1 MFRGGVVAATCPG
14 LIVAGPRGG
23 SGKTFLTMSLVSC
36 WRAMGR
42 WVVPFKKGP
51 DYIDAAW
58 LGMASGRPC
67 YNLDPYLMSP
77 QQILASYAR
86 RTEAAQVA
94 VVEGNRGL
102 FDGVDEHGTYST
114 AELAKLLGLPVV
126 VVLDVTKTTR
136 TAAAMVLGLRAL
148 DPELPIAGV
157 VLNQVGNPRHESI
170 LRKSVEQYGGVTVL
184 GALPRLRDPGFPER
198 HLGLVPPPESRDA
211 KGILERAAE
220 LVSHYVD
227 VEALWELALKQTRC
241 IPQVHLYRAKRQASK
256 SGAKL
261 GVIRDSAFHFY
272 YPENL
277 EALADEGLEL
287 VEIDSLKD
295 SRLPEV
301 DGLYMGGG
309 FPEMFAS
316 ALADNQGL
324 RREIR
329 SMVLDGLP
337 VYAECGGLMYL
348 GEGIRAQ
355 GRSYP
360 MVGALPLW
368 TEFTDRPQGHG
379 YTALEAVEEN
389 PFIPK
394 GDLLKGHEFHYS
406 RVVSLDESKVRFA
419 FSVKRGRG
427 LDGHRDGILKENVL
441 ASYTHLHAASCEN
454 WACRVAE
461 CATARK
467 ALAERLALKALP

>member
-1 MFRGGVVAATCPG
+1 M
-14 LIVAGPRGG
+14 IVAGLKGG
-23 SGKTFLTMSLVSC
+23 SGKTFLTMSLLCC
-36 WRAMGR
+36 WRERGR

-58 LGMASGRPC
+58 LTMASGRPC

-77 QQILASYAR
+77 EQILASYLR
-86 RTEAAQVA
+86 RTESAEAA

-126 VVLDVTKTTR
+126 VVLDATKTTR
-136 TAAAMVLGLRAL
+136 TAAAMVLGLRAM

-157 VLNQVGNPRHESI
+157 VLNQVGNARHESV
-170 LRKSVEQYGGVTVL
+170 LRKSVEKYAGVAVL
-184 GALPRLRDPGFPER
+184 GALPRLGSLGLPER
-198 HLGLVPPPESRDA
+198 HLGLVPPPESGDV
-211 KGILERAAE
+211 KEILGRAAE
-220 LVSHYVD
+220 AASKYVD
-227 VEALWELALKQTRC
+227 VDALWGLAQKQTRG
-241 IPQVHLYRAKRQASK
+241 IPQVHLYRAKRQVSK
-256 SGAKL
+256 SGARL

-287 VEIDSLKD
+287 VEIDALKD
-295 SRLPEV
+295 PGLPEV
-301 DGLYMGGG
+301 DGLYVGGG

-316 ALADNQGL
+316 ALADNQRL

-329 SMVLDGLP
+329 SLVSDGLP

-348 GEGIRAQ
+348 GEGILAKE
-355 GRSYP
+355 GSYP

-368 TEFTDRPQGHG
+368 TEFTDRPQAHG
-379 YTALEAVEEN
+379 YTALEAVMEN

-394 GDLLKGHEFHYS
+394 GELLKGHEFHYS
-406 RVVSLDESKVRFA
+406 RVLSLEESKVKLVFA
-419 FSVKRGRG
+419 VKRGRG
-427 LDGHRDGILKENVL
+427 LDGRRDGILKDNIL
-441 ASYTHLHAASCEN
+441 ASYSHLHAASRED
-454 WACRVAE
+454 WAWRVAG
-461 CATARK
+461 CVTARK
-467 ALAERLALKALP
+467 AAAERSALKALP

>member
-1 MFRGGVVAATCPG
+1 MAATCPG
-14 LIVAGPRGG
+14 LIVSGLRGG
-23 SGKTFLTMSLVSC
+23 SGKTFLTMALLSC
-36 WRAMGR
+36 WRVR
-42 WVVPFKKGP
+42 ERRVVAFKKGP
-51 DYIDAAW
+51 DYIDAGW
-58 LGMASGRPC
+58 LAMASGRPC

-77 QQILASYAR
+77 EQILASYAH
-86 RTEAAQVA
+86 RTEAADAA

-126 VVLDVTKTTR
+126 VVLDATKTTR
-136 TAAAMVLGLRAL
+136 TAAAMVLGLRAI

-157 VLNQVGNPRHESI
+157 VLNHVGNARHESV
-170 LRKSVEQYGGVTVL
+170 LRRSVELYGGVSVL
-184 GALPRLRDPGFPER
+184 GALPRLGDLGLPER
-198 HLGLVPPPESRDA
+198 HLGLVPPPESGDA
-211 KGILERAAE
+211 KGILEKTAE
-220 LVSHYVD
+220 VVSRHVD
-227 VEALWELALKQTRC
+227 VHGLWKLAQKQTRG
-241 IPQVHLYRAKRQASK
+241 IPQVHLYRAKRQTSRCKAR
-256 SGAKL
+256 L

-277 EALADEGLEL
+277 EALSDAGLEL
-287 VEIDSLKD
+287 VEIDALKD
-295 SRLPEV
+295 PRLPEV
-301 DGLYMGGG
+301 EGLYMGGG

-329 SMVLDGLP
+329 SLVSDGLP

-379 YTALEAVEEN
+379 YTALEAVVEN

-394 GDLLKGHEFHYS
+394 GELIKGHEFHYS
-406 RVVSLDESKVRFA
+406 RVVSLEESKVKFA
-419 FSVKRGRG
+419 FRVKRGRG
-427 LDGHRDGILKENVL
+427 LDGHRDGILKDKVL
-441 ASYTHLHAASCEN
+441 ASYTHLHASSYED
-454 WACRVAE
+454 WAWRMAE
-461 CATARK
+461 CAAARK
-467 ALAERLALKALP
+467 ASAGPSALQALP

>member
-1 MFRGGVVAATCPG
+1 
-14 LIVAGPRGG
+14 
-23 SGKTFLTMSLVSC
+23 MSLLSC
-36 WRAMGR
+36 WRGR
-42 WVVPFKKGP
+42 GRSVVPFKKGP

-58 LGMASGRPC
+58 LATAAGRPC
-67 YNLDPYLMSP
+67 YNLDPYLMSAE
-77 QQILASYAR
+77 QILASYAR
-86 RTEAAQVA
+86 RVEGVDGA

-126 VVLDVTKTTR
+126 VVLDATKTTR

-157 VLNQVGNPRHESI
+157 VLNQVGNARHESV
-170 LRKSVEQYGGVTVL
+170 LRRSVEQYGGVPVM
-184 GALPRLRDPGFPER
+184 GAMPRLRDLGLPER
-198 HLGLVPPPESRDA
+198 HLGLVPPPESKDVKA
-211 KGILERAAE
+211 VVDRAAGV
-220 LVSHYVD
+220 VSGHVD
-227 VEALWELALKQTRC
+227 VEGLWELAGQQSRG
-241 IPQVHLYRAKRQASK
+241 IPQVHLYRTRKQARR
-256 SGAKL
+256 GRARL

-277 EALADEGLEL
+277 EALADAGMEL
-287 VEIDSLKD
+287 VEIDAIND
-295 SRLPEV
+295 PGLPAV

-316 ALADNQGL
+316 ALADNQAL

-329 SMVLDGLP
+329 SLVSEGLP

-348 GEGIRAQ
+348 GEGIRAA
-355 GRSYP
+355 GGSYP

-379 YTALEAVEEN
+379 YTVLETVGEN

-394 GDLLKGHEFHYS
+394 GEILRGHEFHYS
-406 RVVSLDESKVRFA
+406 KVVSLEESTVGFA
-419 FSVKRGRG
+419 FAVRRGRG
-427 LDGHRDGILKENVL
+427 LDGRRDGILRGNVL
-441 ASYTHLHAASCEN
+441 ASYSHLHASSRED
-454 WACRVAE
+454 WAWRVAD
-461 CATARK
+461 CVAARRGQG
-467 ALAERLALKALP
+467 AGLVSRALP

>member
-1 MFRGGVVAATCPG
+1 MAGVCPG
-14 LIVAGPRGG
+14 LIVAGLRGG
-23 SGKTFLTMSLVSC
+23 SGKTFLTMSLLSC
-36 WRAMGR
+36 WKARGR
-42 WVVPFKKGP
+42 SVVPFKKGP

-58 LGMASGRPC
+58 LAMASDRPC

-86 RTEAAQVA
+86 RTEAAQAA

-126 VVLDVTKTTR
+126 VILDATKTTR

-157 VLNQVGNPRHESI
+157 VLNQVGNPRHESV
-170 LRKSVEQYGGVTVL
+170 LRKSVEQYGGVAVL
-184 GALPRLRDPGFPER
+184 GAVPRFGDLGLPER

-220 LVSHYVD
+220 AVSRHVD
-227 VEALWELALKQTRC
+227 VDALWELARKHTRG
-241 IPQVHLYRAKRQASK
+241 IPQVHLYRAKRQAPRC
-256 SGAKL
+256 GARL
-261 GVIRDSAFHFY
+261 GVLRDSAFHFY

-277 EALADEGLEL
+277 EALVDEGLEL
-287 VEIDSLKD
+287 VEIDALGD
-295 SRLPEV
+295 SGLPEV

-348 GEGIRAQ
+348 GEGIKAQ
-355 GRSYP
+355 GKSYP

-394 GDLLKGHEFHYS
+394 GELIKGHEFHYS
-406 RVVSLDESKVRFA
+406 RVVSLEESKVRFA

-427 LDGHRDGILKENVL
+427 LDGRRDGVLKENVL
-441 ASYTHLHAASCEN
+441 ASYSHLHAASCED
-454 WACRVAE
+454 WAWRVAE
-461 CATARK
+461 CAASRK
-467 ALAERLALKALP
+467 AWAGRSALKALP

>member
-1 MFRGGVVAATCPG
+1 M
-14 LIVAGPRGG
+14 
-23 SGKTFLTMSLVSC
+23 
-36 WRAMGR
+36 
-42 WVVPFKKGP
+42 VPFKKGP

-58 LGMASGRPC
+58 LAMASGRPC
-67 YNLDPYLMSP
+67 YNLDPYLMGP
-77 QQILASYAR
+77 EQILASYAR
-86 RTEAAQVA
+86 RTETAAGA

-157 VLNQVGNPRHESI
+157 VLNQVGNARHESV
-170 LRKSVEQYGGVTVL
+170 LRRSVEQYGGVEVL
-184 GALPRLRDPGFPER
+184 GALPRFGDLGLPER
-198 HLGLVPPPESRDA
+198 HLGLVPPPESRDV

-220 LVSHYVD
+220 AVSRHVD
-227 VEALWELALKQTRC
+227 VEGLWELAEKHTRG
-241 IPQVHLYRAKRQASK
+241 IPQVHLYRARRQTSRRRAR
-256 SGAKL
+256 L
-261 GVIRDSAFHFY
+261 GVVRDAAFHFY

-277 EALADEGLEL
+277 EALAEAGLEL
-287 VEIDSLKD
+287 VEIDAIRD
-295 SRLPEV
+295 SGLP
-301 DGLYMGGG
+301 DLQGLYIGGG

-329 SMVLDGLP
+329 SLAFDGLP

-348 GEGIRAQ
+348 GEGIRA
-355 GRSYP
+355 GGKAYP

-368 TEFTDRPQGHG
+368 TEFTERPQGHG
-379 YTALEAVEEN
+379 YTLLEAVAEN
-389 PFIPK
+389 PFVQK

-406 RVVSLDESKVRFA
+406 RVLSLEESEVGFA
-419 FSVKRGRG
+419 FAVKRGKG
-427 LDGHRDGILKENVL
+427 LDGGRDGILKKNVL
-441 ASYTHLHAASCEN
+441 ATYSHLHAVSRED
-454 WACRVAE
+454 WAWRVAE
-461 CATARK
+461 CAVARK
-467 ALAERLALKALP
+467 GEAGPSALKALP